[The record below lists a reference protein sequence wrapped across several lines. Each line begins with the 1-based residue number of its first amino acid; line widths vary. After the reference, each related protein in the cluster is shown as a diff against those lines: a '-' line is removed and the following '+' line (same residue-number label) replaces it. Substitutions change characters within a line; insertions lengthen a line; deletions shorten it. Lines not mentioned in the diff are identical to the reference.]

1 MRSVKELNGIA
12 ILDVAGGKK
21 LGTVDEVVISPDD
34 GKLLGFVMR
43 GGGVLA
49 RTEHVIEADDIR
61 SIGPDAITVDGDD
74 LAHVPEAASEAI
86 KAARTG
92 GRSLM
97 GRTAVTQQG
106 TALGQI
112 GDLMLDEDGRRLA
125 AVVIGGGMLGSSDAV
140 PADRIVSVGPDVV
153 VVSDIDGAEESGP
166 RPFVTR

>member
-1 MRSVKELNGIA
+1 MRSVKELQGIA
-12 ILDVAGGKK
+12 IVDVTGGKK

-34 GKLLGFVMR
+34 GRLLGFVMR

-49 RTEHVIEADDIR
+49 RTEHIIEADDIR
-61 SIGPDAITVDGDD
+61 SIGQDAITVDGDD

-86 KAARTG
+86 QQARTG

-112 GDLMLDEDGRRLA
+112 GDLMLDPDARRLA
-125 AVVIGGGMLGSSDAV
+125 AVMIGGGMLGSSDAV

-153 VVSDIDGAEESGP
+153 VVSDVDAPADDVP
-166 RPFVTR
+166 RPFVAR